1 MRAVATHTQKQVLVV
16 GAGASG
22 LSCVRHLLRQGCAVR
37 LLDTRHIPPQLAELR
52 SLLPTH
58 AIHLGGW
65 PEAAFD
71 GVDEI
76 VVSPGIGLDQPAL
89 LAAAARGVPLLGDI
103 ELFARAVR
111 QPVLAITGS
120 NGKSTVTTLVGEMLR
135 GAGLE
140 VAVGG
145 NLGPPALDLLAGPE
159 PDAYVLELS
168 SFQLERTHSL
178 RPAAACVLNISADH
192 LDRHPSLADYAAAKA
207 RVLQGAG
214 VAVLNRDDP
223 AVAALATGLESG
235 QRAVWFGLGAPAGAD
250 AFGLVEHAD
259 GPWLARGDAL
269 LLPAAAL
276 RLPGRHNLANALAA
290 LALVTALEAP
300 LPGALEALRAFAG
313 LPHRTQWVAGHADT
327 AWYDDSK
334 GTNVGAT
341 LAAIA
346 GLAPTRPSGRLVLIL
361 GGQGKGQ
368 DFTPLRAAL
377 AAHGRAAVLIG
388 EAADELAAA
397 IDGSVPCERAANMP
411 AAVAAAAR
419 LARPGDGVLL
429 SPACASFDM
438 FSGYAARGDA
448 FATAARALAGPDGAH
463 G

>member
-16 GAGASG
+16 GAGVSG
-22 LSCVRHLLRQGCAVR
+22 LSCVRHLLRHGCAVR

-52 SLLPTH
+52 RLLPAH
-58 AIHLGGW
+58 AIHLGDW
-65 PEAAFD
+65 PAAAFD

-89 LAAAARGVPLLGDI
+89 AAAAARGVPLLGDI
-103 ELFARAVR
+103 ELFARAVQR
-111 QPVLAITGS
+111 PVLAITGS

-145 NLGPPALDLLAGPE
+145 NLGPPALDLLTGPE

-178 RPAAACVLNISADH
+178 HPAAACVLNLSADH

-207 RVLQGAG
+207 RVLHGAG

-223 AVAALATGLESG
+223 AVAGLVTALAPA
-235 QRAVWFGLGAPAGAD
+235 QRRIWFGLGRPAGAD
-250 AFGLVEHAD
+250 DFGLVEHAD
-259 GPWLARGDAL
+259 GPWLARGDDS
-269 LLPAAAL
+269 LLPATAL

-290 LALVTALEAP
+290 LALVAALEAP
-300 LPGALEALRAFAG
+300 LPGALAALGAFAG
-313 LPHRTQWVAGHADT
+313 LPHRTQRVAERAGV

-346 GLAPTRPSGRLVLIL
+346 GLAPACPSGRLVLIL

-368 DFTPLRAAL
+368 DFAPLRAAL

-388 EAADELAAA
+388 EAADELAVA
-397 IDGSVPCERAANMP
+397 IDDAVPYRRVADMP
-411 AAVAAAAR
+411 AAVAAAAQ

-438 FSGYAARGDA
+438 FTGYAARGDA
-448 FATAARALAGPDGAH
+448 FTAAARALAGQGSAH

>member
-22 LSCVRHLLRQGCAVR
+22 LSCVRHLLRHGCAVR
-37 LLDTRHIPPQLAELR
+37 LLDTRHIPPHLAELR
-52 SLLPTH
+52 RLLPAH
-58 AIHLGGW
+58 AIHLGDW
-65 PEAAFD
+65 PAAAFD

-89 LAAAARGVPLLGDI
+89 AGAAGRGGPLLGGI

-111 QPVLAITGS
+111 RPVLAITGS

-145 NLGPPALDLLAGPE
+145 NLGPPALDLLTDPE

-178 RPAAACVLNISADH
+178 RPAVACVLNLSPDH
-192 LDRHPSLADYAAAKA
+192 LDRHASLADYAAAKA

-214 VAVLNRDDP
+214 VAVLNRDDATVAGFATALGP
-223 AVAALATGLESG
+223 A
-235 QRAVWFGLGAPAGAD
+235 QRVSWFGLGAPAGTD
-250 AFGLVEHAD
+250 DVGLVQRAD
-259 GPWLARGDAL
+259 GPWLAHGAKAL
-269 LLPAAAL
+269 MPAAAL

-290 LALVTALEAP
+290 VALVSAYGAP
-300 LPGALEALRAFAG
+300 QPGALAALRAFAG
-313 LPHRTQWVAGHADT
+313 LPHRTQWVAEHAGV

-341 LAAIA
+341 LAAIH

-368 DFTPLRAAL
+368 DFAPLRQAL
-377 AAHGRAAVLIG
+377 ATHGRAAVLIG
-388 EAADELAAA
+388 ESTELLAATIGDA
-397 IDGSVPCERAANMP
+397 VPCERVADMP

-419 LARPGDGVLL
+419 LAQPGDGVLL

-438 FSGYAARGDA
+438 FTGYAERGDA
-448 FATAARALAGPDGAH
+448 FATAARALSGQDGGH